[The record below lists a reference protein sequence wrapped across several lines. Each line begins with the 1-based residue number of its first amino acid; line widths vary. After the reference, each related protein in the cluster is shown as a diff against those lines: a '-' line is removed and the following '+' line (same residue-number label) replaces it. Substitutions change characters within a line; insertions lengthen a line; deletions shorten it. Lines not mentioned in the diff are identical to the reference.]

1 MFPLSSPPL
10 YVLLSL
16 LCSCG
21 AERHYFLYYLRS
33 CGAERRRFFYPISVA
48 VAQSAADFF
57 HTISGAAARSA
68 ADFFHTISVAAA
80 GNAADFLYY
89 LRSSDRKH
97 RNELGRTGKQLR
109 TMRASG
115 RNEKI
120 RAFLKLKRI
129 IKLVSRPGI

>member
-57 HTISGAAARSA
+57 HTIS
-68 ADFFHTISVAAA
+68 VAAA

-109 TMRASG
+109 TIRASG